1 MDNTLREE
9 TIKSSRTQL
18 RKGQRIIYDGKEAEV
33 IGVNP
38 LITIKI
44 KDRVICGALIGQIEI
59 INECLP

>member
-18 RKGQRIIYDGKEAEV
+18 RKGQIIIYDGKEAEV
-33 IGVNP
+33 IGVKP

-44 KDRVICGALIGQIEI
+44 KDRVICGALIEQIEI

>member
-9 TIKSSRTQL
+9 AIKSSRTQL

-33 IGVNP
+33 IGVKP